1 MPVGC
6 GLPASITDTVVLL
19 LMKEYVFL
27 ISSVCDTVLPAFTE
41 TPPVAVLRTSVAVVP
56 VDKVS
61 SGFTSIT
68 KYSTIDSWEA
78 ISMPLPPLKTMLL
91 SEMEASVPENRIVSS
106 IPSPLNEEI
115 TALATCADPIPLTVS
130 PVIFKLPGPPLNA
143 LNFSALFPIVPPTRG
158 EEARV
163 SPKSSAFDTTRAEGC
178 ATTRKAVK
186 QKIQNST
193 FVIKCVLEGTKVIQI
208 YSINQ

>member
-19 LMKEYVFL
+19 LMKEYVFV
-27 ISSVCDTVLPAFTE
+27 ISSVCDTVLPEFTE
-41 TPPVAVLRTSVAVVP
+41 TPPLAVLITGVAVVP

-61 SGFTSIT
+61 SVFPSIP

-91 SEMEASVPENRIVSS
+91 SEMEALVFENRIVPS
-106 IPSPLNEEI
+106 IPSGLNEEI
-115 TALATCADPIPLTVS
+115 AALATCADPIPLTVS
-130 PVIFKLPGPPLNA
+130 PVIIKLPGPPLNA

-186 QKIQNST
+186 QNVQNST
-193 FVIKCVLEGTKVIQI
+193 FFIKCVTKAQK
-208 YSINQ
+208 